1 MCGWAGRMHNA
12 EQAEHS
18 SAAGQGHATAHVVSH
33 AHEPGSPR
41 FDSAPHCI
49 RFDWQT
55 RWLSGKELTPHRS
68 SISAQACAAGQAEC
82 SMRSRLSIS
91 APPGRATRLRMLLRA
106 RMSRAS
112 CASLP
117 HSLADGA
124 FGRQGT
130 LCRAAGV
137 YLCRRAA
144 LGDFTCLSQTR
155 MAGSRS
161 SHASPT
167 PISSKA
173 PDRTARSGALS
184 CHFAKEILTTVLAYA
199 SNNAIITVF
208 KRFR

>member
-1 MCGWAGRMHNA
+1 MRSRLSIPAPPGR
-12 EQAEHS
+12 
-18 SAAGQGHATAHVVSH
+18 AARLRMLLRTRMSRASH
-33 AHEPGSPR
+33 ALIPPR
-41 FDSAPHCI
+41 IAYGLIGKHVA
-49 RFDWQT
+49 
-55 RWLSGKELTPHRS
+55 LSGKELTPHRS
-68 SISAQACAAGQAEC
+68 SISAQLCAAEQAES
-82 SMRSRLSIS
+82 SMWSRLSIP

-112 CASLP
+112 CALIP
-117 HSLADGA
+117 HSISDGA
-124 FGRQGT
+124 LGRQGT

-137 YLCRRAA
+137 YLSRRAA
-144 LGDFTCLSQTR
+144 SGDFTCLSQTR

-161 SHASPT
+161 CHAPPT
-167 PISSKA
+167 PIISSEA